1 MSRQTHTDSELSR
14 TLHAVIAVLSVKDA
28 PLRVAHK
35 QLFAKMLRCFFFFL
49 FYKHCLFGDCY
60 LGKSDWKVLNIGSA
74 PKKEWL
80 KLMENL

>member
-35 QLFAKMLRCFFFFL
+35 QLSAKMLRCFFFF
-49 FYKHCLFGDCY
+49 FNFISTVF
-60 LGKSDWKVLNIGSA
+60 LGIVIWERVIG
-74 PKKEWL
+74 KY
-80 KLMENL
+80 